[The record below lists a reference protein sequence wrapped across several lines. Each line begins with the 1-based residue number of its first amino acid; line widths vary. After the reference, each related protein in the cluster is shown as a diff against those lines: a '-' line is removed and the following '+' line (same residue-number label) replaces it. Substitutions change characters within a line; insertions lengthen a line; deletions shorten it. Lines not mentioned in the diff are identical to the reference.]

1 MIKYI
6 SWLVVVFFCNITPSH
21 AQYAD
26 LIFDFKTELNP
37 STSTRLV
44 SAGDYYR
51 YQIVDSGT
59 YGSQVRIFVPPGT
72 VQIAS
77 NILVVSPVKAIWRW
91 ATQPTTSIATVSGEK
106 LLPYGT
112 SLITAL
118 LAGQDVVFSTN
129 NPGMLPFDTGSGG
142 LVSPL
147 QTGAYAYINLAYS
160 SSPTFTSTLIVN
172 KACYDKWYS
181 SASTKWVNGN
191 PAENATHTCEGSSGG
206 GSSDM
211 TPPAFKSATT
221 NADGSTIT
229 LTYDEELKVDT
240 SLPTTAFG
248 VTVGDTTLSVSSAKT
263 SGATVVLTLASKIQ
277 YGQAVKVKYT
287 IPTDSNSRLQD
298 SAGNHVIDAAEKN
311 VTNNVPESVGI
322 LYPVSDPNNPLK
334 VLLKWR
340 KAKGDS
346 NFEDLPL
353 LGNFPQYPDPAKTET
368 KDNSFVCVEQ
378 VNALVNFDQAA
389 DTLTLKSGSN
399 QDEVLVRVT
408 CYVSKGVKQVS
419 ETIRQTP
426 PIRIRPNRASWA
438 VVEPTADNPIFDDR
452 TGDNAKFSV
461 YVPSNGSNGV
471 RVVVMLYVPSNATG
485 TAEPYRNLW
494 GMLQSPKNF
503 VIYDEQNENELVYQT
518 VSAAVPSRVIEV
530 DTGFQR
536 SDLKNLQVRAQIFY
550 RGAQWWQQLTNDTTQ
565 WDSTK

>member
-91 ATQPTTSIATVSGEK
+91 ATQPTTSIATVSGEA

-118 LAGQDVVFSTN
+118 LTGQDVVFSTN

-191 PAENATHTCEGSSGG
+191 PDPSATHTC
-206 GSSDM
+206 
-211 TPPAFKSATT
+211 
-221 NADGSTIT
+221 DGSTGGVVQPQPVVT
-229 LTYDEELKVDT
+229 PLTGIGL
-240 SLPTTAFG
+240 TTDVLIPG
-248 VTVGDTTLSVSSAKT
+248 VQTE
-263 SGATVVLTLASKIQ
+263 
-277 YGQAVKVKYT
+277 
-287 IPTDSNSRLQD
+287 
-298 SAGNHVIDAAEKN
+298 AAI
-311 VTNNVPESVGI
+311 S
-322 LYPVSDPNNPLK
+322 
-334 VLLKWR
+334 
-340 KAKGDS
+340 
-346 NFEDLPL
+346 
-353 LGNFPQYPDPAKTET
+353 
-368 KDNSFVCVEQ
+368 
-378 VNALVNFDQAA
+378 
-389 DTLTLKSGSN
+389 
-399 QDEVLVRVT
+399 
-408 CYVSKGVKQVS
+408 
-419 ETIRQTP
+419 
-426 PIRIRPNRASWA
+426 
-438 VVEPTADNPIFDDR
+438 
-452 TGDNAKFSV
+452 
-461 YVPSNGSNGV
+461 
-471 RVVVMLYVPSNATG
+471 
-485 TAEPYRNLW
+485 
-494 GMLQSPKNF
+494 
-503 VIYDEQNENELVYQT
+503 
-518 VSAAVPSRVIEV
+518 AVPSDASLGVCTLSNTTYATVDSSTQKVKLNAVASGLASTVSVDLICTGNSTLKRTVTIRPSGPVITYKEMV
-530 DTGFQR
+530 DAVTKLLAIDVTIDRPTNELILGSKVDVWVAARIPARWSYSEMWFFLAPDNSWQLFDPTKLNTFASIASELNRLRYKSETDIWLATQPAAVNPQVISFPTGFSVDSLR
-536 SDLKNLQVRAQIFY
+536 MMGAEIHMADQIFEKDF
-550 RGAQWWQQLTNDTTQ
+550 RSFGKVWP
-565 WDSTK
+565 K